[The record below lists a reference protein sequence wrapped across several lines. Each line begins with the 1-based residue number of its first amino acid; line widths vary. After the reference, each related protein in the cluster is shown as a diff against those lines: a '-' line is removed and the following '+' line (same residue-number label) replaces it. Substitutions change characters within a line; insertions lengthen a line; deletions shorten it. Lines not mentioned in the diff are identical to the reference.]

1 MTVEHLAPLLESV
14 KTIAEQAGAVIMEI
28 YNRDFEINFKEDNTP
43 LTEADLAAHH
53 CIVAGLEQLQSFPI
67 LSEESADIAY
77 SERSTWQTY
86 WLVDPL
92 DGTREFIK
100 KNGDFTVNIALIHQH
115 KPVLGVV
122 YVPVKQESY
131 YAIKGSGAFKQAADG
146 QSHRISVRSEVARK
160 PVVAG
165 SRSHITPELERYLDR
180 LPEHDLISIGSSLK
194 FCLVA
199 EGQAD
204 VYPRLGLTSEWD
216 TGAAQC
222 VVEQAGGKVTN
233 LEGKTLEYN
242 TKVSYLNPFFLVFGD
257 IHHDWAQYVDQ

>member
-14 KTIAEQAGAVIMEI
+14 KTIAEQAGALIMEI
-28 YNRDFEINFKEDNTP
+28 YNREFDVKFKEDNTP

-53 CIVAGLEQLQSFPI
+53 CIMEGLQQLQSFPV

-115 KPVLGVV
+115 KTVLGVV
-122 YVPVKQESY
+122 YVPVKQESF
-131 YAIKGSGAFKQAADG
+131 YAINGSGAFKQTADG
-146 QSHRISVRSEVARK
+146 QSHRISVRSELTRN

-165 SRSHITPELERYLDR
+165 SRSHITPELEKYLDK

-204 VYPRLGLTSEWD
+204 VYPCLGLTSEWD

-222 VVEQAGGKVTN
+222 VVEQAGGKVTD
-233 LEGKTLEYN
+233 LEGKTLKYN
-242 TKVSYLNPFFLVFGD
+242 TKASYLNPFFLVFGD
-257 IHHDWAQYVDQ
+257 TRHNWVQYADK